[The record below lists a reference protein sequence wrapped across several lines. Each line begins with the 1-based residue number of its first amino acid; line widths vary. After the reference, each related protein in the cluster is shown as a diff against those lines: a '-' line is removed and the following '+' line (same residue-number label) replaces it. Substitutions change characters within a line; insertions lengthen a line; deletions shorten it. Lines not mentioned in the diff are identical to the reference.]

1 MKSSVSLLL
10 LILFASSLLA
20 SQETSRN
27 WNFAVYLDDSE
38 IGYHTIRVTDS
49 GDVEV
54 VFSEASFDV
63 RFLFINA
70 FRYRHNNTERWV
82 DGCLQE
88 IDSSTNSNGKQF
100 AVSGAQSEGRFLI
113 ETGELATELPQCVMS
128 FAYWNPSFLEQQKLL
143 NPQSGEYLDVA
154 VKDLGEQQI
163 QARGELTLAT
173 AYSVEARGMELKVW
187 YSMDNEWLALES
199 LAKGGRTIRYEL
211 L

>member
-1 MKSSVSLLL
+1 MKYLFPLLL
-10 LILFASSLLA
+10 LVAGSLSA

-27 WNFAVYLDDSE
+27 WNFAVFLDDSE
-38 IGYHTIRVTDS
+38 IGYHTIRVTDT
-49 GDVEV
+49 GDAEE

-88 IDSSTNSNGKQF
+88 IDSTTDSNGKRF
-100 AVSGAQSEGRFLI
+100 EVTGERADGRFLL
-113 ETGELATELPQCVMS
+113 ETEEMATELPQCVMS
-128 FAYWNPSFLEQQKLL
+128 FAYWNPSFLQQQKLL
-143 NPQSGEYLDVA
+143 NPQSGEYLDVT
-154 VKDLGEQQI
+154 VKDLGQQRI
-163 QARGELTLAT
+163 QARGELTPAKL
-173 AYSVEARGMELKVW
+173 YSVAARGMELKVW
-187 YSMDNEWLALES
+187 YSTDNEWLALES

>member
-1 MKSSVSLLL
+1 MKFSVSLLL
-10 LILFASSLLA
+10 LILFASSLFA

-49 GDVEV
+49 GDVEE

-173 AYSVEARGMELKVW
+173 AYSVEARGMELTVW

>member
-1 MKSSVSLLL
+1 MKRSLSLLL
-10 LILFASSLLA
+10 LILFASTLFA

-27 WNFAVYLDDSE
+27 WNFAVFLDDSE
-38 IGYHTIRVTDS
+38 IGYHSIRVTDT
-49 GDVEV
+49 GDAKE

-88 IDSSTNSNGKQF
+88 IDSSTNSNGKRF
-100 AVSGAQSEGRFLI
+100 EVSGEQSDGRFVL
-113 ETGELATELPQCVMS
+113 ETAQLATELPQCVMS

-154 VKDLGEQQI
+154 VEELGEQQI
-163 QARGELTLAT
+163 QARGKLTSAT
-173 AYSVEARGMELKVW
+173 AFSVQARGMELKVW

>member
-1 MKSSVSLLL
+1 MKISLSLLL
-10 LILFASSLLA
+10 LILFASSLFA

-38 IGYHTIRVTDS
+38 IGYHTISVTDT
-49 GDVEV
+49 GDAKE

-88 IDSSTNSNGKQF
+88 IDSSTNSNGKRF
-100 AVSGAQSEGRFLI
+100 AVSGEQGDGRFVL
-113 ETGELATELPQCVMS
+113 ETRELATELPQCVMT

-154 VKDLGEQQI
+154 VEKLGEQQI
-163 QARGELTLAT
+163 QARGELTSAT
-173 AYSVEARGMELKVW
+173 AFSVQARGMELTVW

>member
-1 MKSSVSLLL
+1 MKFPVSLLL
-10 LILFASSLLA
+10 LILFASSLFA

-49 GDVEV
+49 GDVEE

-173 AYSVEARGMELKVW
+173 AYSVEARGMELTVW